1 MADKKLQE
9 MSNEELL
16 KQEKTLRIST
26 GFLAG
31 CALVMLFCGVYLMV
45 TKERKFNAFL
55 VIPISFIPIIALSA
69 KSLKEIRK
77 EKELRGI

>member
-16 KQEKTLRIST
+16 KQERTLKIST

-31 CALVMLFCGVYLMV
+31 SALVMLFCGIYLMAA
-45 TKERKFNAFL
+45 KEGKFNTFL
-55 VIPISFIPIIALSA
+55 VIPVSFIPIIALSA
-69 KSLKEIRK
+69 KSLKETRK
-77 EKELRGI
+77 EKESRGI